1 MRQLQAKIIGLIAI
15 AMGLAPCAA
24 SANGYGLPAVT
35 FAAGG
40 TGLTSFYV
48 LGFELGPWQ
57 EYLARELTPD
67 YMLPDNSTA
76 VRVSWLHDSDVKI
89 LPDFAGYLESGP
101 DTYFYM
107 NVEWQSSS
115 QYLNPQAQSDSRAMG
130 NQFER
135 RYFSPGFDQRL
146 SDGGVLGV
154 AAVIAYQRYSA
165 ASLGLMLATT
175 PDNDFFPSTRD
186 RPYEESGYGTG
197 VRLNLRQEIFQGL
210 AVETGFQSRINM
222 EQFASFRGVY
232 ANPADLDIPAR
243 AHVGLDF
250 KTSQRS
256 WLNFAVERVMYSDIN
271 AFPSRYLP
279 NRFLSLLGDSTSPA
293 FNWEDLTVYSVGWTW
308 SNGSD
313 EQWEIGVSTR
323 PQPSPS
329 SVLLNHALQG
339 DLAKSAMKVGYSRR
353 TGPTSRLNFN
363 AAYAPSEYA
372 FGGSVL
378 GVTSGTLDQRFEA
391 EALWTY
397 AF

>member
-1 MRQLQAKIIGLIAI
+1 
-15 AMGLAPCAA
+15 MGVMPCAA
-24 SANGYGLPAVT
+24 GAHGLGLPAVT

-57 EYLARELTPD
+57 EYLAQELTPD
-67 YMLPDNSTA
+67 YLLADDAAP
-76 VRVSWLHDSDVKI
+76 VHVSWLRYSDVRI
-89 LPDFAGYLESGP
+89 LPDFAGYLESNP
-101 DTYFYM
+101 DTYFRM
-107 NVEWQSSS
+107 DIEWQSSA
-115 QYLNPQAQSDSRAMG
+115 QYLAPQARADSNGMG
-130 NQFER
+130 NQLER
-135 RYFSPGFDQRL
+135 RYFSPGFDKQL
-146 SDGGVLGV
+146 NDSGVLGV

-165 ASLGLMLATT
+165 ASLGLMLANT
-175 PDNDFFPSTRD
+175 PDNEFFHSTRY

-197 VRLNLRQEIFQGL
+197 VRLNLRQEVFQGL
-210 AVETGFQSRINM
+210 AFETGFQSRIDM
-222 EQFASFRGVY
+222 EAFASFRGVY

-250 KTSQRS
+250 RTGQRS
-256 WLNFAVERVMYSDIN
+256 WLNLAVERVLYSDIN

-293 FNWEDLTVYSVGWTW
+293 FDWNDLTVYSVGWTW
-308 SNGSD
+308 SDGGD
-313 EQWEIGVSTR
+313 EQWQIGVSTR

-329 SVLLNHALQG
+329 SLLLSRALQG
-339 DLAKSAMKVGYSRR
+339 DLAKSAMTVGYSRR

-378 GVTSGTLDQRFEA
+378 GVTTGSLDQRFEA